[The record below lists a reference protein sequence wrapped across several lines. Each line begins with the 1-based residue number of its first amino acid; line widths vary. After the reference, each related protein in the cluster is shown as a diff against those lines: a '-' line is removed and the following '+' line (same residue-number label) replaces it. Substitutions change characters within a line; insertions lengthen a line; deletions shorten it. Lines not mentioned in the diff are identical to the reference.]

1 MIRKHRLV
9 ISTVRNRPKITL
21 AFYEKVSIV
30 RLLIYKQPELE
41 LDKASESASQDCKCK
56 LHVNTQS
63 HDCECLAIEF

>member
-9 ISTVRNRPKITL
+9 ISTVRNRLKITL

-41 LDKASESASQDCKCK
+41 LDKASESASQDCTCK

-63 HDCECLAIEF
+63 EHTES

>member
-9 ISTVRNRPKITL
+9 ISTVRHRLKITL

-41 LDKASESASQDCKCK
+41 LDKASESASQDYTCK

-63 HDCECLAIEF
+63 EHTES